1 MFQVPKFKVLAF
13 TGHYL
18 PGFKGGGPIRTMAS
32 LVETLGDAFD
42 FSLVTLDRDLGSSE
56 PYPGIQAN
64 SWQQVGKARVCYLS
78 PEKLTWSLLRQ
89 LIRDTPHDILYLN
102 SFFSVHFGILPLL
115 LHRLG
120 VVPAKPIIVAPRG
133 QFSLGALQ
141 LKSLKKRTYL
151 AFFKALRLHGKVLW
165 QVSSLHEQED
175 VLRAFGCNQG
185 VGAQLNIAVAPNL
198 PDIQPLQA
206 QSAHAKEPGTLRI
219 VFLSRISP
227 MKNLDGALEMLTGLR
242 GTVAFHI
249 YGPLEDAAYWER
261 CQRRIERLPANI
273 QVHLHGMVP
282 HEDVVPTM
290 AKHDLFFLPTLG
302 ENYGH
307 VIIEALAAG
316 CPVLIS
322 DQTAWRNLEAAG
334 VGWDLPLDQPE
345 RFTAALQRCVD
356 MSSEEMAGYSARA
369 RTYAERT
376 MTDSVAVQQNRDLFL
391 QLL

>member
-1 MFQVPKFKVLAF
+1 MTIIKKSILTF

-42 FSLVTLDRDLGSSE
+42 FSLVTMDRDLGCSE
-56 PYPGIQAN
+56 PYADIQAN

-78 PEKLTWSLLRQ
+78 PEKLTWSFLRQ

-120 VVPAKPIIVAPRG
+120 VVPVKPIIVAPRG
-133 QFSLGALQ
+133 QFSIGALQ
-141 LKSLKKRTYL
+141 LKSLKKRAYL
-151 AFFKALRLHGKVLW
+151 AFFKALRLHRKVLW
-165 QVSSLHEQED
+165 QVSSLHEKGD

-185 VGAQLNIAVAPNL
+185 GGTQLNITVAPNL
-198 PDIQPLQA
+198 PDIQPLQV
-206 QSAHAKEPGTLRI
+206 QSVRTKEPGTLRI
-219 VFLSRISP
+219 VFLSRVSP
-227 MKNLDGALEMLTGLR
+227 MKNLDGALEMLAGLR
-242 GTVAFHI
+242 GAVEFHI

-273 QVHLHGMVP
+273 KVHLHGMVP
-282 HEDVVPTM
+282 HEEVVPTM

-334 VGWDLPLDQPE
+334 VGWDIPLDQPE

-356 MSSEEMAGYSARA
+356 MSPEEMAGYSARA
-369 RTYAERT
+369 RAYAELT

-391 QLL
+391 KLL

>member
-273 QVHLHGMVP
+273 KVHLHGMVP
-282 HEDVVPTM
+282 HEEVVPTM

>member
-1 MFQVPKFKVLAF
+1 MIIKKKSILTF

-56 PYPGIQAN
+56 PYPGIHAN

-89 LIRDTPHDILYLN
+89 LIRHTPHDILYLN

-206 QSAHAKEPGTLRI
+206 QLTHTKEPGALRI
-219 VFLSRISP
+219 VFLSRVSP
-227 MKNLDGALEMLTGLR
+227 MKNLEGALEMLAGLR
-242 GTVAFHI
+242 GAVEFHI

-273 QVHLHGMVP
+273 KVHLHGMVP
-282 HEDVVPTM
+282 HEEVVPTM

-307 VIIEALAAG
+307 VIIESLAAG

-322 DQTAWRNLEAAG
+322 DQTPWRNLEVAG
-334 VGWDLPLDQPE
+334 VGWDIPLDQPE

-356 MSSEEMAGYSARA
+356 MSSEELAGYSARA
-369 RTYAERT
+369 RAYAERT